1 MNLDHLRYFE
11 ALAHLQHYG
20 KAAEQLHVSQPNL
33 TYAIS
38 KIEQELGVPLFEKA
52 GRCIRLTRYG
62 QEFLHTV
69 QNSLSAL
76 DTGTRIVQE
85 AGHNGGFILLGSIRT
100 LGTTLVPTLMRDFQK
115 QTTSDV
121 RFQLHSGTGLSQSL
135 LKAVEEK
142 QLDFCFT
149 SSAGDPTILESVP
162 FQRAPFVVITPQ
174 NHPLSQKQSVTLQDT
189 LPYPQIFFTSSSG
202 LRQKVD
208 ALFCAMNAAP
218 IIAME
223 TEEDAVIAGLVA
235 AGFGIAVLP
244 KDSLYQNLPLSVL
257 PLTSPD
263 PERIAYLS
271 RRRGAFLPDT
281 AEQFWQ
287 FCCKQLSKQYNPTI
301 LLK

>member
-69 QNSLSAL
+69 QNSLSTL
-76 DTGTRIVQE
+76 DSGTRIVRE
-85 AGHNGGFILLGSIRT
+85 AGHNGGLILLGSIRT
-100 LGTTLVPTLMRDFQK
+100 LGTTLVPSLMQEFRAQS
-115 QTTSDV
+115 TSDV
-121 RFQLHSGTGLSQSL
+121 RFQLHSGNGLSQNL
-135 LKAVEEK
+135 LKALEEK

-149 SSAGDPTILESVP
+149 SSAGDPTIMESIP
-162 FQRAPFVVITPQ
+162 FQRAPFVVITPLH
-174 NHPLSQKQSVTLQDT
+174 HPLSQKQSVALQET
-189 LPYPQIFFTSSSG
+189 LPYPQIFFAPCSG
-202 LRQKVD
+202 LRTKVD
-208 ALFCAMNAAP
+208 ALFCAINAAP
-218 IIAME
+218 VIAME

-244 KDSLYQNLPLSVL
+244 DDPLFQTLPLAVL
-257 PLTSPD
+257 PLTD
-263 PERIAYLS
+263 PNPVRIAYLS
-271 RRRGAFLPDT
+271 RLRGSFLPDT

-287 FCCKQLSKQYNPTI
+287 FCNSQLTKQ
-301 LLK
+301 

>member
-62 QEFLHTV
+62 QEFLYTV
-69 QNSLSAL
+69 QSSLTAL
-76 DTGTRIVQE
+76 DNGTRIVRE
-85 AGHNGGFILLGSIRT
+85 AGHNGGLILLGSIRT
-100 LGTTLVPTLMRDFQK
+100 LGTTLVPSLMREFQERAIPAA
-115 QTTSDV
+115 
-121 RFQLHSGTGLSQSL
+121 RFQLHSGTGLSQNL

-149 SSAGDPTILESVP
+149 SAAGDPTIMESIS
-162 FQRAPFVVITPQ
+162 FRRAPFVVITPPD
-174 NHPLSQKQSVTLQDT
+174 HPLSKKGSVTLQET

-202 LRQKVD
+202 LRKKVD
-208 ALFCAMNAAP
+208 ALFCAINAAP
-218 IIAME
+218 VIAME

-244 KDSLYQNLPLSVL
+244 DDPLFQTL
-257 PLTSPD
+257 PLTILPLTDPD
-263 PERIAYLS
+263 PMRIAYLS

-287 FCCKQLSKQYNPTI
+287 FCCQQLSKQ
-301 LLK
+301 